1 MNEDIS
7 EGERA
12 SPEKS
17 VRRLL
22 VSLSISYLSFLE
34 RATNLAAPP
43 TGSLGLAS
51 TL

>member
-1 MNEDIS
+1 MR

-12 SPEKS
+12 SPEKR
-17 VRRLL
+17 VRRLV
-22 VSLSISYLSFLE
+22 VSVLISCLSFLE

-43 TGSLGLAS
+43 TGSLGLDS